1 MRCVGV
7 LFGDYAAD
15 QTAPNAECRPFT
27 ILRPGRA
34 GAASLVAAPKRHTY
48 GEGGTIAFRVNFT
61 EPVVATGIP
70 TLPISIGDTVR

>member
-1 MRCVGV
+1 MW
-7 LFGDYAAD
+7 
-15 QTAPNAECRPFT
+15 ECCSGITPESKRQQAGSARRS
-27 ILRPGRA
+27 LCCCLGRT
-34 GAASLVAAPKRHTY
+34 GTASLVAAPKRHTY